1 MVGCTVHAVVPS
13 IGVLPE
19 LVRGLLSCALG
30 PTTQTSIAR
39 VLLVVVVVVVLGPS
53 RHLGVVEVGVPERI

>member
-1 MVGCTVHAVVPS
+1 MVDCTIHAVAPS

-30 PTTQTSIAR
+30 PTTQVSIAR
-39 VLLVVVVVVVLGPS
+39 VLLVVVVVVVLGP
-53 RHLGVVEVGVPERI
+53 ERI